1 MQLLGVGVLNV
12 IATDILLK
20 LKNLVELLLAPLNFC
35 GRRGKATRK
44 NIRSKLSVWMEQTLD
59 MNQFEIKNFKQQ
71 SIYAQLLFEDSLMI
85 LLDSL
90 IFLGV
95 LKVPKIWE

>member
-1 MQLLGVGVLNV
+1 
-12 IATDILLK
+12 
-20 LKNLVELLLAPLNFC
+20 
-35 GRRGKATRK
+35 
-44 NIRSKLSVWMEQTLD
+44 MEQTLD

-95 LKVPKIWE
+95 LKVPKIWELGSLILAF